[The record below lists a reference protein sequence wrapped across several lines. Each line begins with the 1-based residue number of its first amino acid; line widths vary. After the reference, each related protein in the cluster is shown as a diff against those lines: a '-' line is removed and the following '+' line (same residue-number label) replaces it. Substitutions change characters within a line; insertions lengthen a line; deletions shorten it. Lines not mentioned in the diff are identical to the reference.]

1 MIRNLEEPADDG
13 REAIV
18 GRVRHQVAVGEVRV
32 TQHASQEMVA
42 EDIALSEVFEA
53 VASGDVLENYPEHRR
68 GPCCLLHGR
77 TDAGRDL
84 HVVCTTAGPMLV
96 IITVY
101 EPKPP
106 KWSTPKKRDRLP

>member
-1 MIRNLEEPADDG
+1 MIRNPEEPADDG

-18 GRVRHQVAVGEVRV
+18 RRVRGHVAARQVRV

-42 EDIALSEVFEA
+42 EDIALSKVFEA

-77 TDAGRDL
+77 TSAGRDL
-84 HVVCTTAGPMLV
+84 HVVCTTASPMLV

-106 KWSTPKKRDRLP
+106 KWSTPKERGRLP

>member
-1 MIRNLEEPADDG
+1 MIRNPEEPTDDG
-13 REAIV
+13 REAIIR
-18 GRVRHQVAVGEVRV
+18 RVRDQAAARQVRL

-42 EDIALSEVFEA
+42 EDVALSEVFEA
-53 VASGDVLENYPEHRR
+53 VASGDVLENYSEHRR

-77 TDAGRDL
+77 TNAGRDL
-84 HVVCTTAGPMLV
+84 HVVCTTASPMLV

-106 KWSTPKKRDRLP
+106 KWSTPKNRGRVT

>member
-1 MIRNLEEPADDG
+1 MVRSSEEPADDE
-13 REAIV
+13 REALV
-18 GRVRHQVAVGEVRV
+18 RRVRHQALARQVRV

-42 EDIALSEVFEA
+42 EDIALSEVFEG

-77 TDAGRDL
+77 TNVGRDL

-106 KWSTPKKRDRLP
+106 KWTTPKKRGRLP